1 MSWLLCYSA
10 SNVTDQDNCGNHDC
24 QNDGTCQQNDT
35 VGYTCICTEEYGG
48 HFCEVKLG
56 NSLLFLCYNTICYL
70 HQENACIHLIAE
82 TL

>member
-1 MSWLLCYSA
+1 MYITGWFTVCFAA
-10 SNVTDQDNCGNHDC
+10 SNVTDQDNCGSHDC

-56 NSLLFLCYNTICYL
+56 NSLLFYVR
-70 HQENACIHLIAE
+70 
-82 TL
+82 